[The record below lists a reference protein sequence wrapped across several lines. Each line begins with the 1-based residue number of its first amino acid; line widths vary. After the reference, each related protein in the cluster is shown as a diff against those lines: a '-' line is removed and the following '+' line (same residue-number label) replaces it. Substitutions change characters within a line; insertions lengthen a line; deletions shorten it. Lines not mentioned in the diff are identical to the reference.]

1 MDFLPPAKRACLAI
15 RTYGVLV
22 QVHTYAYA
30 HYRSLIRILFDTH
43 LRLHSICDVDA
54 RRQTILRHTP
64 ESGVYR

>member
-30 HYRSLIRILFDTH
+30 HYRSLIRIYVFIAFVTL
-43 LRLHSICDVDA
+43 
-54 RRQTILRHTP
+54 TP
-64 ESGVYR
+64 EDKLY